1 MAPEDFQNLLNKT
14 EYFACKL
21 VKEIKENLVI
31 TNEEQILL
39 SQDNFGMTIEKAIHR
54 ALGTMIENETK
65 SDPFKDTTT
74 NSKDDELVIGDTE
87 NGFSDSNCSTKE
99 SSANGEVLKNGKGE
113 EKGETEPKTR
123 DISDE
128 IDDFIRSDDE
138 NKSEDKPAQNGIGK
152 PETVKSSKHEE
163 KLKESGKEDK
173 DEPMEVSSSQ
183 NETPKQDVSK
193 PENLEDKSEDKVSEN
208 SNKTHENHSKE
219 EKSEKKGAI
228 CLEPVGQ
235 TDSDSDTEEDSKKDE
250 NPTKPNTQTNS
261 ASVPDSTT
269 KPEEEKDVNYK
280 DALEELT
287 KISNNSRSINE
298 EDSQKR
304 QTSKCKL
311 FYQKRI

>member
-1 MAPEDFQNLLNKT
+1 MR
-14 EYFACKL
+14 
-21 VKEIKENLVI
+21 
-31 TNEEQILL
+31 
-39 SQDNFGMTIEKAIHR
+39 IEKAIHR

-65 SDPFKDTTT
+65 SNPFKDTTA

-128 IDDFIRSDDE
+128 IDDFIRGDDG
-138 NKSEDKPAQNGIGK
+138 NKKLEDKPTQNGTGK
-152 PETVKSSKHEE
+152 PENIEPSKHEE

-173 DEPMEVSSSQ
+173 VEPMEVSSSQ
-183 NETPKQDVSK
+183 NETPKHDVSK
-193 PENLEDKSEDKVSEN
+193 PENLEDKSEDKVAEN
-208 SNKTHENHSKE
+208 SNKTHENQSKE

-235 TDSDSDTEEDSKKDE
+235 TDSDSDGGDTEEDSKKDE
-250 NPTKPNTQTNS
+250 NPTKSQANS

-304 QTSKCKL
+304 QTSKCKRS
-311 FYQKRI
+311 YQKFSKETNFRG

>member
-1 MAPEDFQNLLNKT
+1 MR
-14 EYFACKL
+14 
-21 VKEIKENLVI
+21 I
-31 TNEEQILL
+31 
-39 SQDNFGMTIEKAIHR
+39 IHR

-65 SDPFKDTTT
+65 SNPFKDTTT
-74 NSKDDELVIGDTE
+74 SSKDDELVIGDTE

-128 IDDFIRSDDE
+128 IDDFIRGDDE
-138 NKSEDKPAQNGIGK
+138 NKKLEDKPAQNGTGK
-152 PETVKSSKHEE
+152 PENIEPSKHE
-163 KLKESGKEDK
+163 KPKESGKEDK

-193 PENLEDKSEDKVSEN
+193 PENLEDKSEDKVAEN
-208 SNKTHENHSKE
+208 SNKTHENQSKE

-235 TDSDSDTEEDSKKDE
+235 TDSDSDGGDTEEDSKKDE
-250 NPTKPNTQTNS
+250 NPTKSQANS

-269 KPEEEKDVNYK
+269 KPEEERDVNYK

-304 QTSKCKL
+304 QTSKCKR
-311 FYQKRI
+311 FYQKFSKETNFSGETTFLAR

>member
-1 MAPEDFQNLLNKT
+1 MR
-14 EYFACKL
+14 
-21 VKEIKENLVI
+21 
-31 TNEEQILL
+31 
-39 SQDNFGMTIEKAIHR
+39 IEKAIHR

-65 SDPFKDTTT
+65 SNPFKDTTT

-128 IDDFIRSDDE
+128 IDDFIRGDDE
-138 NKSEDKPAQNGIGK
+138 NKKLEDKPAQNGTGK
-152 PETVKSSKHEE
+152 PENIEPSKHEE

-183 NETPKQDVSK
+183 YETPKQDVNK
-193 PENLEDKSEDKVSEN
+193 PENLEDKSEDKVAEN
-208 SNKTHENHSKE
+208 SNKTHENQSKE

-235 TDSDSDTEEDSKKDE
+235 TDSDSDGGDTEEDSKKDE
-250 NPTKPNTQTNS
+250 NPTKSKANS

-304 QTSKCKL
+304 QTSKCKR
-311 FYQKRI
+311 FYQKFSKETNFRG